1 MEQWNRF
8 WRWWISEL
16 SSFIPRT
23 DPRVSAHRKLPFEL
37 HLGGSGATL
46 YRHQNLRAPLDPDN
60 RIAFAPSLSELV
72 AAQRQVGKA
81 VLSFDDK
88 LTLQKSM
95 PLAPS
100 LLGDADEIIAHEL
113 TQATPFKPGQTL
125 QLWQKREPDQIE
137 YAVLRLADI
146 RGGVEVARNNGIQI
160 EAVAFRPQ
168 QQQAW
173 RQLRSPAGGIWKTEV
188 NDRWRKIAVFSILA
202 AVVSFGAFAFA
213 QYSKNSYALD
223 LVSRRIEEVRPKA
236 LERRKEIDFI
246 STEVKVLSTLADE
259 RAAKPQLVGT
269 WEALSRIF
277 PDDTWLQSLTFRD
290 NKFQIEGNAKNAEA
304 LISLVENSPAFK
316 DAKFTAPVIDQQ
328 SAGSRFVM
336 SFEIEGPP

>member
-1 MEQWNRF
+1 MEQWSRY
-8 WRWWISEL
+8 WHWWISEL

-23 DPRVSAHRKLPFEL
+23 DPRVSANRKMPFEL

-46 YRHQNLRAPLDPDN
+46 YRRQNLRTPLDPDN
-60 RIAFAPSLSELV
+60 RIAFAPSLTELV
-72 AAQRQVGKA
+72 SAQRQVGKS

-88 LTLQKSM
+88 MALQKSM
-95 PLAPS
+95 PLSPS
-100 LLGDADEIIAHEL
+100 LFGHADEIITNEL

-146 RGGVEVARNNGIQI
+146 REAQEVARNNGMKI
-160 EAVAFRPQ
+160 EAVAYRPQ
-168 QQQAW
+168 HQQAW
-173 RQLRSPAGGIWKTEV
+173 QQLRNPGGELWRKEV
-188 NDRWRKIAVFSILA
+188 NDQWQKIAIFSIIA
-202 AVVSFGAFAFA
+202 ALLSCGAFAFA
-213 QYSKNSYALD
+213 QYSKNSNALD

-236 LERRKEIDFI
+236 LERRKEIEFI
-246 STEVKVLSTLADE
+246 STEVKAFSTLADE
-259 RAAKPQLVGT
+259 RMAKTQIVAT

-277 PDDTWLQSLTFRD
+277 PDDTWLQSLAFRD

-316 DAKFTAPVIDQQ
+316 GAKFTAPVVDQQ

-336 SFEIEGPP
+336 SFEIEGAP